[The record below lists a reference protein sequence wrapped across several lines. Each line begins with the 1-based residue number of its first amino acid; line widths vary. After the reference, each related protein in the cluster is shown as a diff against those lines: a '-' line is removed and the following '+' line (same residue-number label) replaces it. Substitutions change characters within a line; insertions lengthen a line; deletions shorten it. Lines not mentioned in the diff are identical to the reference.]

1 MRPKRSTIGY
11 VDFSGG
17 DLNFVVRGT
26 TPGDCEVSPGCAHCY
41 ALALQKRFGIG
52 PPTTTVDEERLSRL
66 VSARF
71 EPGAAPFRR
80 GPGSRPLAFVCDT
93 GDLFHETV
101 SRSTI
106 LQFLNLAGYR
116 AEVDWLVL
124 TKRPARMQA
133 VMRWYYGDCEPPGRR
148 PLPNLW
154 LGVSVESPAEAEQRI
169 PLLLE
174 TPAAQRWLSVEPMLG
189 AIDLLPYIGARC
201 LVCRWRQTLVG
212 EVDRSLASAWD
223 SGNACPRCG
232 SWVSLIP
239 GGIDW
244 VVCGAESGA
253 KRRPFSPLWAESLW
267 AQCRRAGVP
276 FFGKQD
282 SGAGPG
288 RPLYLRRDESSDTE
302 LVHEFPGGA
311 DA

>member
-1 MRPKRSTIGY
+1 MRPRRSTIGY

-41 ALALQKRFGIG
+41 ALALERRFGVG
-52 PPTTTVDEERLSRL
+52 PPTTTVYKERLGRL

-80 GPGSRPLAFVCDT
+80 GPDSRPLAFVCDT
-93 GDLFHETV
+93 GDLFHESV
-101 SRSTI
+101 PRAVLERFLGVVQYRS
-106 LQFLNLAGYR
+106 
-116 AEVDWLVL
+116 EVDWLVL
-124 TKRPARMQA
+124 TKRAA
-133 VMRWYYGDCEPPGRR
+133 AMRAFMLWYYGTREPNDYR

-154 LGVSVESPAEAEQRI
+154 LGVSVENQAAAEQRI

-174 TPAAQRWLSVEPMLG
+174 TPAARRWLSVEPMLG
-189 AIDLLPYIGARC
+189 AINLQPHLLGVDLVI
-201 LVCRWRQTLVG
+201 
-212 EVDRSLASAWD
+212 
-223 SGNACPRCG
+223 
-232 SWVSLIP
+232 
-239 GGIDW
+239 
-244 VVCGAESGA
+244 CGAESGA
-253 KRRPFSPLWAESLW
+253 KRRFFSPLWAEDLW
-267 AQCRRAGVP
+267 AQCREAGVA

-282 SGAGPG
+282 SGSGPG
-288 RPLYLRRDESSDTE
+288 RPLHLRRDASAGVAGGETF